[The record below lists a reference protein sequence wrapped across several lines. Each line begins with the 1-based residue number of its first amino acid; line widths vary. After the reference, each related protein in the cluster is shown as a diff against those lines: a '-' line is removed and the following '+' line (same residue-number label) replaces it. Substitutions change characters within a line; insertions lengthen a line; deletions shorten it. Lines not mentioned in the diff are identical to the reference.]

1 MLVLEK
7 IYENYKADGNRVAYE
22 SQGCSLT
29 YKELWE
35 QSDRLALLIL
45 ERFAGASGKALG
57 ESTSEGE
64 EETHKPIVV
73 FGHKKPEMLV
83 SFLAC
88 AKAGHPY
95 CPVDTSMPESRIKD
109 ILQAV
114 GTHIVLAT
122 EPLDAPEFQV
132 VYVDAA
138 LEKGA
143 MQAGKSVQA
152 HAVPTRGTVSHEQW
166 LRPEDVFYII
176 FTSGSTGKPK
186 GVEIT
191 CENLSRFTDWSEGFF
206 EKGARVMNQA
216 PFSFDLSVMDTY
228 TSMTRGCSLY
238 GLPKEMQKECGET
251 LEFIQNKEI
260 QYMVSTPSFV
270 NMLLADQNFNEEAFP
285 NLKQF
290 LFCGEKLTEETV
302 KRIYQRFPN
311 VRVINTYG
319 PTESTVAVTSVEIT
333 KEMADSGDDIPIG
346 VVKPGSQIV
355 IEDEEII
362 ICGDTVSPGY
372 FKDEEKTRNAFF
384 EKDGTRCYKT
394 GDKGYFKGD
403 MLYYIG
409 RKDNQI
415 KLHGY
420 RIELGD
426 IEANL
431 MGINGIT
438 EAVVLPKV
446 KDGVIRSLTAFVV
459 RSADESDLTFQEAKA
474 IKSKLSEKLP
484 AYMIPKKIRAISEMP
499 RNNNGKADRKE
510 LEKLL

>member
-1 MLVLEK
+1 MLIIEK
-7 IYENYKADGNRVAYE
+7 IYENYKADGDRVAYE
-22 SQGCSLT
+22 SQGSSLT

-35 QSDRLALLIL
+35 QSDRLALFIL
-45 ERFAGASGKALG
+45 EKFAEASGKG
-57 ESTSEGE
+57 EDE

-73 FGHKKPEMLV
+73 FGHKRPEMLV

-132 VYVDAA
+132 V
-138 LEKGA
+138 
-143 MQAGKSVQA
+143 SVPEVLATA
-152 HAVPTRGTVSHEQW
+152 HADGEQVPAVRLREQW
-166 LRPEDVFYII
+166 LRSEDVFYII

-186 GVEIT
+186 GVKIT

-238 GLPKEMQKECGET
+238 GLPKEMQKECSET
-251 LEFIQNKEI
+251 LEFIQDKKI
-260 QYMVSTPSFV
+260 QHMVSTPSFV

-333 KEMADSGDDIPIG
+333 KEMADSEDDIPIG
-346 VVKPGSQIV
+346 VVKPGSQII

-431 MGINGIT
+431 VGIDGIT
-438 EAVVLPKV
+438 EAVVMPKV
-446 KDGVIRSLTAFVV
+446 KDGAIRSLTAFVV

-474 IKSKLSEKLP
+474 IKQKLSEKLP

-499 RNNNGKADRKE
+499 RNINGKADRKK
-510 LEKLL
+510 LEQLL